1 MKLIE
6 VVADKRHI
14 EDIKRLAK
22 VCQVTDVRFGQADLD
37 DRVPMRLLVSGDRL
51 QKVLDLLQDYFGEQE
66 NVRIIVLPV
75 DSILPKLK
83 EDERKESLSASASR
97 EALYNQIF
105 RGAACDVN
113 YIALVV
119 LSTIVAVLGLLE
131 DNVAVVIGAMVIAP
145 LLGPNLAVAYGST
158 IGDIK
163 LIKEGLFTGLVGVT
177 SAFILSVAI
186 GLFWQGAFVG
196 PELSL
201 RSEVGLSAV
210 ALAMASGAAATL
222 SLTSGVSSVLVGVMV
237 AVALLPPTA
246 AMGLFA
252 SQTMWQQMQGA
263 ALLLGV
269 NLVSVILSAKIV
281 FTLKGV
287 VRRDTT
293 DKNAA
298 RLARVFSFLIWSI
311 ALLILVLAVLSR

>member
-6 VVADKRHI
+6 VVADNRHVD
-14 EDIKRLAK
+14 DIQRLAK
-22 VCQVTDVRFGQADLD
+22 VCQITDIRFGQTDSDGRL
-37 DRVPMRLLVSGDRL
+37 PMRLLVSGDKL

-83 EDERKESLSASASR
+83 DEERKESLSAGASR
-97 EALYNQIF
+97 EALYNQLF
-105 RGAACDVN
+105 KGAACDIN

-119 LSTIVAVLGLLE
+119 LSTVVAVLGLLE

-163 LIKEGLFTGLVGVT
+163 LIKEGLITGLVGVT
-177 SAFILSVAI
+177 CAFVLSVTI
-186 GLFWQGAFVG
+186 GFFWQGVFVG
-196 PELSL
+196 PELTL
-201 RSEVGLSAV
+201 RSDVGLSAV

-252 SQTMWQQMQGA
+252 SQAMWLKMQGA
-263 ALLLGV
+263 GLLLSV

-281 FTLKGV
+281 FSLKGFE
-287 VRRDTT
+287 RRDTT
-293 DKNAA
+293 DKNTA
-298 RLARVFSFLIWSI
+298 RLAKIISFLIWSI
-311 ALLILVLAVLSR
+311 ALVMLVLAVMRR